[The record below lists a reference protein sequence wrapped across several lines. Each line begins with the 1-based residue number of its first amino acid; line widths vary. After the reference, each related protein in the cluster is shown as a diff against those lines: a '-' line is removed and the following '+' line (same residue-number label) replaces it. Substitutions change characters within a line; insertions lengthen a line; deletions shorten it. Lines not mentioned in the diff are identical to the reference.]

1 MMRSFLSAHG
11 YTPGPTQRPLL
22 AGAIS
27 GLIATAPAI
36 AILSAFGSLRVE
48 SSILHLSIWATLGAG
63 WAAMAVAGAL
73 YARLFGRAANHVHG
87 GWIFG
92 MGFGFA
98 LWAAGAA
105 MVLPLI
111 SGGQAPAGDAAI
123 GVALSMMA
131 WGTALGALVPFVHEP
146 LHEGL
151 ETAARS
157 NAVGPNAATQKG
169 ENLPK
174 SRM

>member
-1 MMRSFLSAHG
+1 MPNFLSAHG
-11 YTPGPTQRPLL
+11 YSPGPTQRPLL

-27 GLIATAPAI
+27 GVIATAPAI
-36 AILSAFGSLRVE
+36 AILVPFGSLRVE
-48 SSILHLSIWATLGAG
+48 SSILHLSTWATLGVG
-63 WAAMAVAGAL
+63 WAAMAIAGAI
-73 YARLFGRAANHVHG
+73 YARLFGRAANHVDG

-105 MVLPLI
+105 MILPLI

-123 GVALSMMA
+123 GVALSMLA
-131 WGTALGALVPFVHEP
+131 WGTALGALVPFIHEP
-146 LHEGL
+146 LHEKL
-151 ETAARS
+151 EAAARS

-174 SRM
+174 SRV

>member
-1 MMRSFLSAHG
+1 MASFLGVHG
-11 YTPGPTQRPLL
+11 YSPGPTQRPLT

-27 GLIATAPAI
+27 GLIATVPGI
-36 AILSAFGSLRVE
+36 GILCAFGSLRIE
-48 SSILHLSIWATLGAG
+48 ASILHMSIWTTLAIG
-63 WAAMAVAGAL
+63 WGAMAIAGAL

-105 MVLPLI
+105 MVLPLV
-111 SGGQAPAGDAAI
+111 SGGLTLAGAGAV
-123 GVALSMMA
+123 GVAVSMLV
-131 WGTALGALVPFVHEP
+131 WGTTLGALVPFVHEP
-146 LHEGL
+146 LHEKL

-157 NAVGPNAATQKG
+157 SLVGPNAATEKG

-174 SRM
+174 GQM